1 MIRPKPGKPA
11 ASVPVERVLIQDVMP
26 YETPDRLGDLQG
38 PAEGQITLP
47 HHVYWGPRAECDL
60 GQPEGV
66 IKAYQA
72 VLREGTRTDQ
82 TEFLNDELLCSIW
95 PLLMLPVR
103 CRQLWEGKFPHLT
116 QRPGETL

>member
-1 MIRPKPGKPA
+1 
-11 ASVPVERVLIQDVMP
+11 
-26 YETPDRLGDLQG
+26 
-38 PAEGQITLP
+38 
-47 HHVYWGPRAECDL
+47 VYWGPRAECDL

-82 TEFLNDELLCSIW
+82 TELLNAELLCSIW

-116 QRPGETL
+116 QRPEETL